1 MNKSIRYSI
10 DLDRELH
17 KKLKYIAYEKETT
30 MRKFIIKTLNDE
42 LNKSDNTGNAK

>member
-1 MNKSIRYSI
+1 MIKSIRYSI

-30 MRKFIIKTLNDE
+30 MRKFVIKALNDA
-42 LNKSDNTGNAK
+42 LNKSDNAGNS